1 MKYIYIVMIIL
12 LIALTACS
20 QTTNGS
26 NSYSPDGSDVITTQT
41 FQDGELLLSVG
52 PIAGSSASG
61 NLVVEISSVP
71 QNTNQVLIFLKP
83 KNMPATDN
91 PFTAPNTIVQF
102 LEPLSSTITLDTQSV
117 ANGEYE
123 LTVGAS
129 PQSGGSGWLGEIK
142 VDFTIS
148 N

>member
-1 MKYIYIVMIIL
+1 MKYVYIVMIIL

-20 QTTNGS
+20 QTSNGS
-26 NSYSPDGSDVITTQT
+26 NGYSPDGSDAITTQT

-52 PIAGSSASG
+52 PISGNSVSG

-71 QNTNQVLIFLKP
+71 QNTNQILIFLKP